1 MHSKPI
7 FIVTMR
13 IPRFYTPQSLHA
25 DDEITLEESVSHY
38 ICNVLR
44 LRENSPIILFNGNG
58 ADYTADI
65 ISSHKKHTTAIINA
79 QISLSVESPLK
90 IHLAQSVSKGDRMDF
105 ALQKAV
111 ELGVSEI
118 TPVLTEFCNVKLSQD
133 RWQKKHEQWQKMII
147 SACEQSQRNCIPN
160 LHPTI
165 TFSQFIKTSTTKK
178 RIILAPGSPTYLSG
192 LARHSQGFQLLVGP
206 EGGFSE
212 QEVYTAEQIGYTT
225 VNMGPRILRT
235 ETAAMT
241 SISVLQ
247 ALHGDL

>member
-1 MHSKPI
+1 
-7 FIVTMR
+7 MR
-13 IPRFYTPQSLHA
+13 IPRFYTSQPLQV

-38 ICNVLR
+38 ISTVLR
-44 LRENSPIILFNGNG
+44 LRENTPIVLFNGNG

-65 ISSHKKHTTAIINA
+65 LLPHKKHTTAIINA
-79 QISLSVESPLK
+79 QISLNVESPLK
-90 IHLAQSVSKGDRMDF
+90 IHLAQGVSKGDRMDF
-105 ALQKAV
+105 ALQKSV

-118 TPVLTEFCNVKLSQD
+118 TPVITEFCNVKLSQE
-133 RWQKKHEQWQKMII
+133 RWEKKHEQWQKIII
-147 SACEQSQRNCIPN
+147 SACEQSQRNCIPI
-160 LHPTI
+160 LHPAL
-165 TFSQFIKTSTTKK
+165 TFSQFIKVSTTKK
-178 RIILAPGSPTYLSG
+178 RIILAPGSQTYLSG
-192 LARHSQGFQLLVGP
+192 LARHAQGFQLLVGP

-212 QEVYTAEQIGYTT
+212 QEVYTAEQIGYTP